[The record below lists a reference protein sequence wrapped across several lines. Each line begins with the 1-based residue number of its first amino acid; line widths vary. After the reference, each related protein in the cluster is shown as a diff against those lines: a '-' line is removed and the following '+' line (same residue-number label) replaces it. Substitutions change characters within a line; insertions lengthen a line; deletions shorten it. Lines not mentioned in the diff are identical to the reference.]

1 MLNNRLRVLYL
12 AVLLMSGVM
21 LTGCGGTGGASGST
35 ITLSGL
41 SATTIKAGTSASG
54 VLTIASANAV
64 NEISV
69 DIKTDSTEVTGTA
82 DKTNSSGVAS
92 FTITAAPTVA
102 STKTIHVWAEY
113 NGLTSNK
120 LEITL
125 SSVADSS
132 TFNFSVGPTAEFSR
146 AVAAGTAATTANIVV
161 SGNQV
166 SFIAADGTK
175 GLPVTISIDQIDNY
189 SVGDNV
195 RINGIDFS
203 GVFPVQTTTLTTNNT
218 DGIALMPTT
227 ITVVLPAAPSTVGQS
242 ISHVYA
248 VYWRATVTY
257 KGLTYTKTGVTS
269 VTGTTT
275 AS

>member
-1 MLNNRLRVLYL
+1 MVKNGWHVLVLTALMLAGL
-12 AVLLMSGVM
+12 M

-64 NEISV
+64 NDITV
-69 DIKTDSTEVTGTA
+69 DIKTDSTEVTGSA
-82 DKTNSSGVAS
+82 SKTNPSGVAS
-92 FTITAAPTVA
+92 FTLTAAPTVA

-132 TFNFSVGPTAEFSR
+132 TFNLTVGATADFTRTVTPLSPASSV
-146 AVAAGTAATTANIVV
+146 NIVIL
-161 SGNQV
+161 GNQV
-166 SFIAADGTK
+166 TFIASDGTK
-175 GLPVTISIDQIDNY
+175 GLPVTISIDRIDNY

-203 GVFPVQTTTLTTNNT
+203 DVLPVQTTTLTTNNT

-227 ITVVLPAAPSTVGQS
+227 ITVVLPAAQSTGTS

-257 KGLTYTKTGVTS
+257 NGLTYTKTGVTS